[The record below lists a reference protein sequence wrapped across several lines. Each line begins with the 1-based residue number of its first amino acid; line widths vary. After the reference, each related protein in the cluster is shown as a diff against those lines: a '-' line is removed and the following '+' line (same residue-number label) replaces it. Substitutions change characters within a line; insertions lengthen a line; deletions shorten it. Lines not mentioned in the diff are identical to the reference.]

1 MPPKVKISKK
11 QIIDAAVDTV
21 RADGADALN
30 ARTLARR
37 LASSTQPIFSN
48 FATMDEVKETVIRE
62 AARINLEYTKSI
74 AESCDYPPYKSSGM
88 AYIRFAREERELFK
102 LLYMRDRN
110 GEVDTDFGDYKYVI
124 DIIMSSVGLDR
135 ERAAMFH
142 FEMWAFVHGIAT
154 MIATSY
160 LSIDDDVASKMLTD
174 AYMGLK
180 LRYTGKE

>member
-1 MPPKVKISKK
+1 MPPKVKISKE
-11 QIIDAAVDTV
+11 QIIAAAVDTV

-48 FATMDEVKETVIRE
+48 FATMDEVKDAVTRE
-62 AARINLEYTKSI
+62 AARISLEYTRSVT
-74 AESCDYPPYKSSGM
+74 ESGDYPPYKSSGM

-102 LLYMRDRN
+102 LLYMRDRS
-110 GEVDTDFGDYKYVI
+110 GVGDADFGAYEYVI

-135 ERAAMFH
+135 ERATMLH
-142 FEMWAFVHGIAT
+142 FEMWALVHGIAT

-174 AYMGLK
+174 AYTGLK